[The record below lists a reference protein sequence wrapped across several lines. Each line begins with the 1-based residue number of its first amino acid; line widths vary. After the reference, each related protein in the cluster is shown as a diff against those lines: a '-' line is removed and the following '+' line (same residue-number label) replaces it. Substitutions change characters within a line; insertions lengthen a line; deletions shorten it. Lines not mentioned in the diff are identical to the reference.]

1 MRRRGLILTVVVFT
15 ASLCLAQTSD
25 TELMERARRARSIAL
40 GVNLIGWDD
49 SMPEGGWQRWW
60 ARGEQSPGFGVDPK
74 RGARGVPALVLGGAG
89 RRHVF
94 GGWRYTIP
102 AVQPGKYYIFRVSAR
117 VKGVPNIRRNILCR
131 VSWTGR
137 DLGNTVTPEYINSY
151 TRGQGFEVSLEQ
163 KFAAPENAEGAVI
176 ELLVQWAPQAEIV
189 FSRIAFEVGK
199 AIVPRVVKVATVY
212 WDGADADGVDESL
225 AALCALIDRAA
236 ASDADVVLLPEAVT
250 SIVTGLSPQD
260 AAETLPGASFAAFAR
275 KAREHRCYIIYG
287 VYEREGA
294 AVYNSAVI
302 ISRDGTLAGRYRK
315 VQVSPEEASTGVAAG
330 DYFRTFELDFGKVGI
345 LLGCDTAFPE
355 SARVALLDGAEMIF
369 TPMRRASRQRL
380 EARAL
385 DNGIWIV
392 ASGVETPSLVI
403 DPAAKIEAIAFKEI
417 GEGVATAQIDL
428 AKRYRRPWVGDW
440 QNQVIHQRR
449 TDAYLK
455 LVQE

>member
-1 MRRRGLILTVVVFT
+1 
-15 ASLCLAQTSD
+15 
-25 TELMERARRARSIAL
+25 MERARLARSIAL

-49 SMPEGGWQRWW
+49 SKPEGGWQRWW
-60 ARGEQSPGFGVDPK
+60 ARGEQSPGFGVDPT

-89 RRHVF
+89 RQYVF

-102 AVQPGKYYIFRVSAR
+102 AVEPGKYYIFRVSAQ
-117 VKGVPNIRRNILCR
+117 VKGVPSVRRNILCR
-131 VSWTGR
+131 VIWTGR

-151 TRGQGFEVSLEQ
+151 TRGQGFNVFFEH
-163 KFAAPENAEGAVI
+163 KFVAPENAEGAVI
-176 ELLVQWAPQAEIV
+176 ELLVQWAPQAEIA

-199 AIVPRVVKVATVY
+199 AITPRVVKVATVY
-212 WDGADADGVDESL
+212 WDGADAGDADESL
-225 AALCALIDRAA
+225 AALCALVDKAA
-236 ASDADVVLLPEAVT
+236 AADADVVLLPEVVT
-250 SIVTGLSPQD
+250 SIATGLSPQD
-260 AAETLPGASFAAFAR
+260 AAETLPGASFAAFAQ
-275 KAREHRCYIIYG
+275 KAREHGCYIIYG

-294 AVYNSAVI
+294 AVYNSALI
-302 ISRDGTLAGRYRK
+302 ISRDGTLAGKYRK

-330 DYFRTFELDFGKVGI
+330 DYFRTFELDFGKAGI
-345 LLGCDTAFPE
+345 LLGYDTAFAE
-355 SARVALLDGAEMIF
+355 SARAVLLDGAEIIF
-369 TPMRRASRQRL
+369 APMRRVPRQQL

-403 DPAAKIEAIAFKEI
+403 DPAAKVKAIAFKEI

-428 AKRYRRPWVGDW
+428 AWRFRRPWVGDW